1 MIFKPEE
8 NENAAFSFAYG
19 QNKNILKR
27 SFLANL
33 FEYISYWQ
41 LRNRKH
47 ALRLPIEKMS
57 GCLSEREML

>member
-27 SFLANL
+27 GFLANL
-33 FEYISYWQ
+33 FEYISYW
-41 LRNRKH
+41 
-47 ALRLPIEKMS
+47 
-57 GCLSEREML
+57 